1 MGDYNTNLYPFIH
14 GVILAFGLIIPLGV
28 QNVFIF
34 NQGATQPKLT
44 FAFPSI
50 FTAFVCDTL
59 LISLAVLGVSVVIL
73 QVAWLKLGL
82 FILGIIFLAYMGFTT
97 WKSKPN
103 PTQTEFGAFSAK
115 KQIYFALSV
124 SLLNP
129 HAILDTIGVIG
140 TSSLNYYG
148 QHKILFTAGCVLVS
162 LLWFVSLA
170 ILGNV
175 TKKIDNNG
183 VFLNSVNKISA
194 FIIWGVCLY
203 LIWQVIQ
210 SI

>member
-1 MGDYNTNLYPFIH
+1 MLAAFMH

-34 NQGATQPKLT
+34 NQGATQPKL
-44 FAFPSI
+44 ASALPSVL
-50 FTAFVCDTL
+50 TAFICDTL
-59 LISLAVLGVSVVIL
+59 LISLAVLGVSVVVL
-73 QVAWLKLGL
+73 QFAWLKLTL
-82 FILGIIFLAYMGFTT
+82 FVLGIIFLMYMGFAT
-97 WKSKPN
+97 WKAKPN
-103 PTQTEFGAFSAK
+103 EKQAKFSAFSAK

-148 QHKILFTAGCVLVS
+148 HHKVLFTVGCILVS
-162 LLWFVSLA
+162 LIWFISLA
-170 ILGNV
+170 VLGNF

-183 VFLNSVNKISA
+183 SLLNSINKVSA
-194 FIIWGVCLY
+194 LIIFGVAFY
-203 LIWQVIQ
+203 LIWQCILHFQ
-210 SI
+210 GLS